1 MVHED
6 GFQLEFKNY
15 EELSYLDEDDYYVEL
30 FHNGDFVGNLKV
42 YLDAEENDREYII
55 VNYEII
61 YLDTIKKNNYEF
73 RNKMLF

>member
-15 EELSYLDEDDYYVEL
+15 NELSYLDEDDYYIEL

-42 YLDAEENDREYII
+42 YLDVEEDDREYII
-55 VNYEII
+55 INYEVI
-61 YLDTIKKNNYEF
+61 YLDTIKKE
-73 RNKMLF
+73 